1 MSADLERRYAR
12 LLGAYP
18 AGYRHEHQQ
27 EMLAT
32 LLDSADPG
40 QRHPSAR
47 EAVALVVGG
56 LRTRARL
63 AARRSPWSLE
73 AEGLRL
79 GVLLLLASVVAAAAV
94 STWQLTEFRATW
106 ITAKTAGW
114 VVTAAAALA
123 LVAVARGGFR
133 AGLALLVVAI
143 AAGWAS
149 PPTQPELLALILAA
163 AIVAGLLRRPP
174 APAGRRAWPW
184 LLVIPL
190 SLLIGL
196 YGVNL
201 AWEVRSLVP
210 NLALLA
216 VALAW
221 ASIDPRVTIA
231 AAVYVTPRL
240 LGYLST
246 TLLHGAHSVGVWDVV
261 VPLAIAAVVA
271 LLLTTGG
278 TRARRLS
285 AGDGP

>member
-1 MSADLERRYAR
+1 VSADLERRYAR

-27 EMLAT
+27 EM
-32 LLDSADPG
+32 
-40 QRHPSAR
+40 
-47 EAVALVVGG
+47 
-56 LRTRARL
+56 
-63 AARRSPWSLE
+63 
-73 AEGLRL
+73 
-79 GVLLLLASVVAAAAV
+79 
-94 STWQLTEFRATW
+94 
-106 ITAKTAGW
+106 
-114 VVTAAAALA
+114 
-123 LVAVARGGFR
+123 
-133 AGLALLVVAI
+133 
-143 AAGWAS
+143 
-149 PPTQPELLALILAA
+149 LALILAA

-231 AAVYVTPRL
+231 AAVYVTPML